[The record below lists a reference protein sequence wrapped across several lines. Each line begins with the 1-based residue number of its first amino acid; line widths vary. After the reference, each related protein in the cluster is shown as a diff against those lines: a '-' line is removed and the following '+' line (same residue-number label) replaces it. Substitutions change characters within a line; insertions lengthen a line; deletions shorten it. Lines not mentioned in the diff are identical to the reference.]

1 MFCLYCDIILVLSS
15 VIEIQN
21 LIIISLSF
29 IYGTHMAS
37 KYCCK
42 MF

>member
-1 MFCLYCDIILVLSS
+1 MFCLYCDIILVLSI

-21 LIIISLSF
+21 LAL
-29 IYGTHMAS
+29 

-42 MF
+42 KF